1 MADDGWFLNLQQQH
15 PELLGET
22 RLLSG
27 VPDMWRNLFDEWI
40 REIEEAGAVEAG
52 MRLDSLSQK
61 YDSLRANLVGRSM
74 SDPRWDAFEV
84 DLEDRSEAIAKQT
97 RTDG

>member
-27 VPDMWRNLFDEWI
+27 VPDMWRNLFGEWI
-40 REIEEAGAVEAG
+40 REIEKAGANEPGLRVE
-52 MRLDSLSQK
+52 SISQN
-61 YDSLRANLVGRSM
+61 YDSLRANLVGAR
-74 SDPRWDAFEV
+74 
-84 DLEDRSEAIAKQT
+84 
-97 RTDG
+97 